1 MPRDAASDCIG
12 SNLGPR
18 MARGEFPV
26 LDHNTDGR
34 ATRRDGLKWVESG
47 HSRVVR
53 KSRIL
58 HHPARLSKTV
68 VLARYDSLDT
78 AVAFIERRLG
88 A

>member
-1 MPRDAASDCIG
+1 MQPDAEG
-12 SNLGPR
+12 SAGWKSGP
-18 MARGEFPV
+18 
-26 LDHNTDGR
+26 
-34 ATRRDGLKWVESG
+34 SG
-47 HSRVVR
+47 AVR
-53 KSRIL
+53 KSGIL